1 MPQAIDVMHKRH
13 RLRANTDFQRLRR
26 EGQTLAHPLMV
37 LSYLPN
43 ETNQSRFGFAVGVK
57 IGKATRRNRIKRR
70 MREAVRLRLQK
81 NEVAAGW
88 DVVFI
93 AAMSGRG
100 GMEPSTDE
108 AQQPL
113 TMMVESIRLG
123 HIANYL
129 PLDTSG
135 NAVSLG

>member
-1 MPQAIDVMHKRH
+1 MISSYQDLIQASRSQQE
-13 RLRANTDFQRLRR
+13 AQRLLYVFCRAELPDEASAEEKAAFER
-26 EGQTLAHPLMV
+26 GEGGALTPVICVDKTPEEAPDFGALVEESRA
-37 LSYLPN
+37 
-43 ETNQSRFGFAVGVK
+43 TGQS
-57 IGKATRRNRIKRR
+57 
-70 MREAVRLRLQK
+70 
-81 NEVAAGW
+81 W

-100 GMEPSTDE
+100 GMAPSTDE

-123 HIANYL
+123 HIGNYL
-129 PLDTSG
+129 PLDTEG

>member
-1 MPQAIDVMHKRH
+1 MISSYQDLIQASRSQQE
-13 RLRANTDFQRLRR
+13 AQRLLYVFCRAELPDEASSEEQAAFER
-26 EGQTLAHPLMV
+26 GEGGALTPVICVDKTPEEAPDFGALVEESRA
-37 LSYLPN
+37 
-43 ETNQSRFGFAVGVK
+43 TGQS
-57 IGKATRRNRIKRR
+57 
-70 MREAVRLRLQK
+70 
-81 NEVAAGW
+81 W

-100 GMEPSTDE
+100 GMAPSTDE

-123 HIANYL
+123 HIGNYL
-129 PLDTSG
+129 PLDNEG